1 MEEIRLLIVDDHMV
15 VRDGLVAM
23 LQREPDLAVAG
34 EARNGREAVDKA
46 RELNPDVI
54 LMDLRMPELDGV
66 GAMREIREENPD
78 ARFLVLTTYDTD
90 EMIFDALDVGA
101 KGYLLKDTSR
111 EELFRAVRA
120 VHKGESLIQPAI
132 AAKVLNRLS
141 ELSHPPAEA
150 ELLSDR
156 ELEVL
161 QAMAKGAGNKDIA
174 ASLFVTESTIKTHV
188 ANIFHKLGVNRR
200 TEAVTEALQ
209 RGIIKL

>member
-1 MEEIRLLIVDDHMV
+1 MEEISLLIVDDHMV

-23 LQREPDLAVAG
+23 LQREPDLTVVG

-46 RELNPDVI
+46 RELAPDVI

-78 ARFLVLTTYDTD
+78 ARFLVLTTYDSD

-120 VHKGESLIQPAI
+120 VHRGESLIQPGV
-132 AAKVLNRLS
+132 AAKVLDRLS
-141 ELSHPPAEA
+141 ELSHPTSQTAV
-150 ELLSDR
+150 LSER

-161 QAMAKGAGNKDIA
+161 QAMAKGAGNREIA
-174 ASLFVTESTIKTHV
+174 ASLLVTESTIKTHV
-188 ANIFHKLGVNRR
+188 SNIFQKLGVNRR
-200 TEAVTEALQ
+200 TEAVTNALQ